1 MKKQGGKAMD
11 RLEKEL
17 QSYVR
22 AKHQKHDAFMKAF
35 DSWGKEM
42 EMTLNKLE
50 KINGALFQQFQ
61 ANMSDAEAFFA
72 KKEKQFA
79 RMFRQG
85 GEFL

>member
-1 MKKQGGKAMD
+1 MD

-50 KINGALFQQFQ
+50 KINEMLFQQFQ

-79 RMFRQG
+79 RMLQRG
-85 GEFL
+85 EEFL

>member
-1 MKKQGGKAMD
+1 MD

-17 QSYVR
+17 QSYTR

-35 DSWGKEM
+35 DTWGKEV
-42 EMTLNKLE
+42 EATLSKLE
-50 KINGALFQQFQ
+50 KINGKLLQQFE

-79 RMFRQG
+79 RMRRQFR
-85 GEFL
+85 E

>member
-1 MKKQGGKAMD
+1 MD

-17 QSYVR
+17 QSYTR
-22 AKHQKHDAFMKAF
+22 AKHQKHDALMKAF
-35 DSWGKEM
+35 DTWGKEM
-42 EMTLNKLE
+42 EMTLSKLE

-79 RMFRQG
+79 RMRRQFR
-85 GEFL
+85 E

>member
-1 MKKQGGKAMD
+1 MN

-17 QSYVR
+17 QSYAR

-35 DSWGKEM
+35 DAWGKEM
-42 EMTLNKLE
+42 EMTLSKLE
-50 KINGALFQQFQ
+50 KINEALFQQFQ

-79 RMFRQG
+79 RMLQRG
-85 GEFL
+85 EEFL

>member
-1 MKKQGGKAMD
+1 MNK
-11 RLEKEL
+11 LEKEL
-17 QSYVR
+17 QSYTR
-22 AKHQKHDAFMKAF
+22 AKHQKHDALMKAF
-35 DSWGKEM
+35 DTWGKEM

-61 ANMSDAEAFFA
+61 ANMGDAEAFFA

>member
-1 MKKQGGKAMD
+1 MD

-17 QSYVR
+17 QSYTR

-35 DSWGKEM
+35 DLWGKEM
-42 EMTLNKLE
+42 EMTLSKLE
-50 KINGALFQQFQ
+50 KINGTLFQQFQ

-79 RMFRQG
+79 RMRRQFR
-85 GEFL
+85 E